1 MLLRR
6 RWRAFATVAL
16 ALSSGFSTGCET
28 SRINNPLADL
38 TDAEIEQLER
48 EIMELPED
56 SVILK
61 VLGEYLH
68 GGL

>member
-6 RWRAFATVAL
+6 RWKAFVIVAL

-28 SRINNPLADL
+28 SRNKDPLANI

-48 EIMELPED
+48 EIRELPED

-61 VLGEYLH
+61 VLWECI
-68 GGL
+68 